1 MRLDIPASSKGAYSP
16 HGMLCHDDMT
26 LFHHNGDSVTNRHGD
41 RVTKGALIAPEI
53 ATMRLGIPASSVGA
67 NGPYGMMCRE
77 DMTLCSHQGK
87 RTMMRQAMTPDRI
100 AISQFGIP
108 ASSIR
113 ANGPNGMGHV
123 NMTPMSQKGNCLV
136 QGKISPCQPSS
147 CHIGMTGSPGRC
159 PANYKPHP
167 EVATFHTGSEPIE
180 KIDGS
185 APKYSRIEA
194 PSRGLGD

>member
-16 HGMLCHDDMT
+16 HGILCHQEMA
-26 LFHHNGDSVTNRHGD
+26 FFRHKGEVTDRHSD
-41 RVTKGALIAPEI
+41 RLTKSALIAPEV

-185 APKYSRIEA
+185 APKYSR
-194 PSRGLGD
+194 RVR

>member
-1 MRLDIPASSKGAYSP
+1 MRLD
-16 HGMLCHDDMT
+16 
-26 LFHHNGDSVTNRHGD
+26 
-41 RVTKGALIAPEI
+41 
-53 ATMRLGIPASSVGA
+53 IPASSVGA

-77 DMTLCSHQGK
+77 DMTLFSHKGE
-87 RTMMRQAMTPDRI
+87 RTLMRQAMTPDRI
-100 AISQFGIP
+100 AILRFGIP

-113 ANGPNGMGHV
+113 ANGPNGMGHD
-123 NMTPMSQKGNCLV
+123 NMTPMSHKGNCLV

-185 APKYSRIEA
+185 APKYSRDSVSCTSLTPI
-194 PSRGLGD
+194 